1 MTTRDAALHRTKLF
15 IHCTT
20 LGLLVVFTLCGCL
33 KVPTASDAQE
43 SHDVITSLEARCKF
57 RVMSSHDPRPAVY
70 GRPHP
75 DYTQVYVYGDYSL
88 DERTQIVT
96 HTRAVRSEKATKPI
110 HLYFYPRELDQ
121 TGLLQE
127 KRFP

>member
-1 MTTRDAALHRTKLF
+1 MIARKAVFPSLRLF
-15 IHCTT
+15 THYTT
-20 LGLLVVFTLCGCL
+20 LGLLLVFMLGGCL

-43 SHDVITSLEARCKF
+43 SHDVITALEARCKF

-88 DERTQIVT
+88 DERSQIVT
-96 HTRAVRSEKATKPI
+96 HARVVRSEKATKPI

-127 KRFP
+127 ERFP